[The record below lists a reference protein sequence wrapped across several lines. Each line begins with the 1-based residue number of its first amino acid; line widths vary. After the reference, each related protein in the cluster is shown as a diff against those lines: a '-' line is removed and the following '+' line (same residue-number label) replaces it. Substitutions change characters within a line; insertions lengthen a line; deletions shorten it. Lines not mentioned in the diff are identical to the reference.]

1 MKNNIVRRTLRQ
13 LRADWYDLLIA
24 GVSFVLQLALFRLFK
39 RNEDI
44 SAVLIP
50 MLRGWITVFWIMG
63 ASSGFGKQIKLLQ
76 TMPIRRNELA
86 DHMVF
91 IGEKL
96 IYLQLIGAF
105 LAHVFCDKK
114 DFGWAFSAELVS
126 FAVMLGIYYLSVG
139 GIAKFIVRPDSG
151 TVITELALG
160 KAVVPMFIIYG
171 VVGVLCYIFAPLFYD
186 IYDRGF
192 IYASIIP
199 AVLIWIVMVFF
210 RKKIVAR
217 AERAM
222 TL

>member
-1 MKNNIVRRTLRQ
+1 MKNNVVRRTLRQ

-24 GVSFVLQLALFRLFK
+24 GVSFVLQLALFRLYK
-39 RNEDI
+39 RSEEV

-50 MLRGWITVFWIMG
+50 MLRGWITAFWIMG

-105 LAHVFCDKK
+105 IAHTFCDKK
-114 DFGWAFSAELVS
+114 DLGWAFSAELVS
-126 FAVMLGIYYLSVG
+126 FSVMLGIYYLSVG
-139 GIAKFIVRPDSG
+139 GIAKFVVRPDSG

-160 KAVVPMFIIYG
+160 KAVIPMFVVYG
-171 VVGVLCYIFAPLFYD
+171 VVGVLCYIFSPLFYD
-186 IYDRGF
+186 IYNSGF
-192 IYASIIP
+192 TYASIIP
-199 AVLIWIVMVFF
+199 AVLIWIVMVFL

-217 AERAM
+217 AEKAM

>member
-24 GVSFVLQLALFRLFK
+24 GVSFVLQLALFRLYK
-39 RNEDI
+39 RNEEV
-44 SAVLIP
+44 SAVSIP
-50 MLRGWITVFWIMG
+50 LFRAWMTAFWIMG

-105 LAHVFCDKK
+105 IAHTFCDKK
-114 DFGWAFSAELVS
+114 DLGWAFSAELVS

-139 GIAKFIVRPDSG
+139 GIAKFVVRPDSE
-151 TVITELALG
+151 TVLTELALG
-160 KAVVPMFIIYG
+160 KAVIPMFIIYG
-171 VVGVLCYIFAPLFYD
+171 VVSVLCYILAPLFYD
-186 IYDRGF
+186 IYNRGF

-210 RKKIVAR
+210 RKKIVAKV
-217 AERAM
+217 EKAM